1 MPTTLQFNANF
12 RPSYGPLYQG
22 IPFNDVA
29 AFSQLYRAKSA
40 TRVRLIILLT
50 ESDNQFEKKMNL
62 NFHKI
67 LEQFLVCLFD
77 ILARLWL
84 LKKFLKVPDLYLVS
98 ELVV

>member
-1 MPTTLQFNANF
+1 MPTTLQFAANF
-12 RPSYGPLYQG
+12 QPSYGPLYQG

-77 ILARLWL
+77 ILARL
-84 LKKFLKVPDLYLVS
+84 
-98 ELVV
+98 